1 MKRSRVIWVCIFPV
15 FAELILSAW
24 LLRKWNR
31 LDRLLRKKE
40 RFLSDS
46 RQEIREQLSED
57 MGALRERHDCLM
69 GELEMQ
75 KSQNLLL
82 AQEHEV
88 WKRMLVEKTPVLHH
102 ICQDVLVHELEPG
115 EWEEFKKIFRKMH
128 PHFAEMLAES
138 CPDMAEVEILT
149 CYLLKLGIRTS
160 RIAALLGQKE
170 NTVSKR
176 KKHILA
182 AHFNVSG
189 SQSLDNLLE
198 SWH

>member
-1 MKRSRVIWVCIFPV
+1 MKRSRVIRVYILPV

-24 LLRKWNR
+24 LFRERNR
-31 LDRLLRKKE
+31 LNRLLREKE
-40 RFLSDS
+40 LLLSDS
-46 RQEIREQLSED
+46 RLETREQLSED
-57 MGALRERHDCLM
+57 MEALRERRDCLI
-69 GELEMQ
+69 GELEAQ

-82 AQEHEV
+82 AKEHEV
-88 WKRMLVEKTPVLHH
+88 WKRMLVEKTPVLRH
-102 ICQDVLVHELEPG
+102 ICQDVLVHELEYK
-115 EWEEFKKIFRKMH
+115 ELEEFKKIFGKMY

-182 AHFNVSG
+182 AHFSG
-189 SQSLDNLLE
+189 SGFQSLDNLLE